1 MTFARSL
8 RYIYLRFVRFRRE
21 PAELARGMAIGV
33 FIGFTPALGF
43 HMVLAVAFSMILQGN
58 KIMAVLGTWI
68 GNFVTLP
75 FIFPVEYLIGKWL
88 LGGSHPN
95 LRELSMTPSEILHAS
110 WNILLP
116 LSIGSL
122 VMGGLAAIVAYFLTA
137 PLFRLLQA
145 RHKRTRRIS

>member
-8 RYIYLRFVRFRRE
+8 RYIYLRFARLRRE

-33 FIGFTPALGF
+33 FIGFTPTLGF
-43 HMVLAVAFSMILQGN
+43 HMVLAVAFSMVLQGN
-58 KIMAVLGTWI
+58 KIMAALGTWV

-75 FIFPVEYLIGKWL
+75 FIFPAEYLIGQWL

-95 LRELSMTPSEILHAS
+95 LRELSMTPSEIFHAS

-122 VMGGLAAIVAYFLTA
+122 IMGSVAAIVAYFLTA
-137 PLFRLLQA
+137 PFFRFFQA
-145 RHKRTRRIS
+145 QHKKARRIS

>member
-8 RYIYLRFVRFRRE
+8 RYLYLRFVRFRRE

-33 FIGFTPALGF
+33 FIGFTPTLGF

-58 KIMAVLGTWI
+58 KIMAALGTWV

-75 FIFPVEYLIGKWL
+75 VIFPVEYLIGQWL

-95 LRELSMTPSEILHAS
+95 LRELSMTPFEILHAS

-122 VMGGLAAIVAYFLTA
+122 VLGSVASLVAYFLTV
-137 PLFRLLQA
+137 PLFRLLQE
-145 RHKRTRRIS
+145 RHKRARRVS